1 LIEHG
6 FRLPSA
12 ADNRPLK
19 SEEFWE
25 KASQTVFVSA
35 TPGNWELQQSDGEVA
50 EQVIRPTGVL
60 DPLVE
65 VRPTQGQVD
74 DLLSEIRIR
83 AKKQERVLV
92 TTLTKRMAEDLTDY
106 LAENDARV
114 RYLHSEI
121 HSIERIEIIQ
131 DLRLGEYDVLVGVNL
146 LREGLDL
153 PEVSLVVILDAD
165 KEGFLRAERSLV
177 QTIGRAARHVEGMAL
192 LYADNLTDSMAKAIS
207 ETERRRSIQQAYN
220 EANGIVP
227 SPAGKRANNSILS
240 FLELS
245 RRLRKDGAD
254 DDLVQ
259 IAGRAVD
266 ALDSDF
272 DAGLALE
279 ALPELIDQLEMKMKA
294 AAKQL
299 DFEEAANLR
308 DRIKQLR
315 KKLVGKA

>member
-1 LIEHG
+1 
-6 FRLPSA
+6 
-12 ADNRPLK
+12 
-19 SEEFWE
+19 
-25 KASQTVFVSA
+25 
-35 TPGNWELQQSDGEVA
+35 
-50 EQVIRPTGVL
+50 
-60 DPLVE
+60 
-65 VRPTQGQVD
+65 
-74 DLLSEIRIR
+74 
-83 AKKQERVLV
+83 
-92 TTLTKRMAEDLTDY
+92 
-106 LAENDARV
+106 
-114 RYLHSEI
+114 
-121 HSIERIEIIQ
+121 
-131 DLRLGEYDVLVGVNL
+131 
-146 LREGLDL
+146 
-153 PEVSLVVILDAD
+153 
-165 KEGFLRAERSLV
+165 
-177 QTIGRAARHVEGMAL
+177 MAL

-266 ALDSDF
+266 ALDSDC